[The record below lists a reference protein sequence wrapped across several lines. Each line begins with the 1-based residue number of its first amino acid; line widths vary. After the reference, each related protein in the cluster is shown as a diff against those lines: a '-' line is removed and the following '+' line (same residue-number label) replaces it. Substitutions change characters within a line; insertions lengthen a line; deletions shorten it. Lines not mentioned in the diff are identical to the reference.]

1 MRRAAKEAITSVL
14 RRHVRPLVVLSV
26 GTLVVLAAAVSLGA
40 RTMLASYQKLE
51 DADARR
57 RAEQVYRAFEADLR
71 QLQISNRDYAE
82 WDVAHEFMSVR
93 DPTFLADN
101 FSASQLR
108 GMYVDLVWIIDAAGR
123 DVYSS
128 YVERGSEHAI
138 EPAPFE
144 LRSELREF
152 QTVQRSLRERS
163 PAERLV
169 RTSLGLVAAS
179 ATEIARSD
187 GSSPSGAMLLFARFV
202 DVAEVQRVAETSRL
216 PVTIATVGAR
226 SDDAPPPAEL
236 AAWLAAAEDPFFVD
250 VLDRDS
256 IAGYSLLRDVDRTP
270 VAYFS
275 TIAPREIHAI
285 GVRTTFYLLGSVVVL
300 FLAFACA
307 LAVLFI
313 ILVALQRRDVDH
325 RREAEEQQRE
335 NRRNLVTQAQKDFLT
350 GLPNRLYVNARVPRL
365 IAKMSDAKGI
375 IALFQVDLDHF
386 KTVNDSRGHAS
397 GDKML
402 RIVARRLRASVAKGD
417 LVARMGGDEFVVV
430 SSLLPN
436 VEIVERLAAR
446 LQKAISA
453 DIQLDG
459 KPVNVT
465 ASMGI
470 ALYPR
475 DGVDTETLLKRA
487 DIALHQAKESGRR
500 CHHFFAEDMSARISE
515 HALLEQALR
524 RAIGTPEIY
533 LDYQPIIDL
542 KSGRVMSLEALMRWR
557 SPELGQVPPSRFIPI
572 AEKSGLILELGQFA
586 LEAVLAQQRAW
597 LDGGVPVVPIAVN
610 VSPLQVER
618 LDFAALVK
626 RLTAAAGLEP
636 KWVRFEITESA
647 VMKEPEKL
655 IATLRTLRELGS
667 QVLID
672 DFGTGYSSLSYI
684 DRLPVD
690 IIKIDRA
697 FVHDLSRERGP
708 SPVVSA
714 VVDMARRLRLKTVA
728 EGVETA
734 AQAAILAEIGCD
746 YAQGYFYSKPVLAR
760 HCRSLLEHLRR
771 ERPITD
777 TLIERVV
784 RV

>member
-1 MRRAAKEAITSVL
+1 
-14 RRHVRPLVVLSV
+14 
-26 GTLVVLAAAVSLGA
+26 
-40 RTMLASYQKLE
+40 
-51 DADARR
+51 
-57 RAEQVYRAFEADLR
+57 
-71 QLQISNRDYAE
+71 
-82 WDVAHEFMSVR
+82 
-93 DPTFLADN
+93 
-101 FSASQLR
+101 
-108 GMYVDLVWIIDAAGR
+108 
-123 DVYSS
+123 
-128 YVERGSEHAI
+128 
-138 EPAPFE
+138 
-144 LRSELREF
+144 
-152 QTVQRSLRERS
+152 LRERS

-417 LVARMGGDEFVVV
+417 LVARMGGDEFVV
-430 SSLLPN
+430 LLPGLRGPDTQPR
-436 VEIVERLAAR
+436 I
-446 LQKAISA
+446 
-453 DIQLDG
+453 DQLHR
-459 KPVNVT
+459 
-465 ASMGI
+465 MI
-470 ALYPR
+470 
-475 DGVDTETLLKRA
+475 
-487 DIALHQAKESGRR
+487 
-500 CHHFFAEDMSARISE
+500 
-515 HALLEQALR
+515 
-524 RAIGTPEIY
+524 
-533 LDYQPIIDL
+533 
-542 KSGRVMSLEALMRWR
+542 
-557 SPELGQVPPSRFIPI
+557 
-572 AEKSGLILELGQFA
+572 
-586 LEAVLAQQRAW
+586 
-597 LDGGVPVVPIAVN
+597 
-610 VSPLQVER
+610 
-618 LDFAALVK
+618 
-626 RLTAAAGLEP
+626 AAAGHGLFPDRTLSASIGISSFPEDGQSAEALLAEADRRMYQEKQLNKEARNTSPTHNWAEQLAAIHDPSPFSTEP
-636 KWVRFEITESA
+636 KEIA
-647 VMKEPEKL
+647 G
-655 IATLRTLRELGS
+655 AWRN
-667 QVLID
+667 
-672 DFGTGYSSLSYI
+672 
-684 DRLPVD
+684 
-690 IIKIDRA
+690 
-697 FVHDLSRERGP
+697 
-708 SPVVSA
+708 
-714 VVDMARRLRLKTVA
+714 
-728 EGVETA
+728 
-734 AQAAILAEIGCD
+734 
-746 YAQGYFYSKPVLAR
+746 
-760 HCRSLLEHLRR
+760 
-771 ERPITD
+771 
-777 TLIERVV
+777 
-784 RV
+784 